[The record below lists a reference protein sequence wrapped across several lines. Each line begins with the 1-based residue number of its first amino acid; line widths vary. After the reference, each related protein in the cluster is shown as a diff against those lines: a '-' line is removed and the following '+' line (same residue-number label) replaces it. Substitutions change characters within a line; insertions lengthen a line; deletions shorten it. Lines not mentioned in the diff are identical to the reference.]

1 MKRQNI
7 ILILVLFL
15 FSCSEKRTVANPQE
29 LIEADIAFSDFSVK
43 NGYQKAFIEFAD
55 DSAVLLK
62 KNRMPIIGKQ
72 NLIKSYEGTSD
83 SGMVLVWKPEKAVV
97 SSAGDLGYTYGLW
110 TFVAE
115 GDTSKGKYLTVWKCD
130 SSGHW
135 KYVADAGN
143 EGLGRQ

>member
-1 MKRQNI
+1 M
-7 ILILVLFL
+7 LIVFL
-15 FSCSEKRTVANPQE
+15 FSCSEKRPVANPQE
-29 LIEADIAFSDFSVK
+29 LIDADIAFFDFSMI

-62 KNRMPIIGKQ
+62 KDHMPILGKQ

-97 SSAGDLGYTYGLW
+97 SSGGDLGYTYGFW
-110 TFVAE
+110 TFIAY
-115 GDTSKGKYLTVWKCD
+115 GDTSKGKYLTVWKRD